1 MKRQRLYSLYL
12 LLFGTFSCFAVEQ
25 IKHIGIDQSL
35 DQQKHYFP
43 SVLQLAIDK
52 SADKYGPAQLFQVDL
67 PMEAQRQFISLDNKL
82 LDVIWTMTSIE
93 REQEALPVRI
103 PLLKGLLGYRV
114 LVIRKNQQA
123 QFSALTQLDELK
135 KLTAVQGYGWPD
147 GQILQENGFTVE
159 SSAWY
164 DSIYKSL
171 DAGFYDYFPRSVL
184 EAWSELSHFK
194 FDNLVVDEQHLLI
207 YPAAIYFFVAKHNP
221 ELAERL
227 NYGLQQAIADGS
239 FDALFNQFP
248 QHVDAVN
255 KLNLQ
260 SRQVHL
266 IPNPILPEATP
277 LHHKHL
283 WFQFS
288 PVSAE

>member
-1 MKRQRLYSLYL
+1 MNRQRLYSLYL
-12 LLFGTFSCFAVEQ
+12 LLFGTFSCLAVEQ
-25 IKHIGIDQSL
+25 VKHIGIDQSL

-52 SADKYGPAQLFQVDL
+52 STDKYGPARLFQVDL

-82 LDVIWTMTSIE
+82 LDVIWTMTSNE

-114 LVIRKNQQA
+114 LVIRQKQQA
-123 QFSALTQLDELK
+123 QFAAIKQLNELK

-147 GQILQENGFTVE
+147 VQILQENGFNVE

-184 EAWSELSHFK
+184 EAWSELSHYQY
-194 FDNLVVDEQHLLI
+194 DNLKVDEQHLLV
-207 YPAAIYFFVAKHNP
+207 YPTAIYFFVAKHRP
-221 ELAERL
+221 LLAERL
-227 NYGLQQAIADGS
+227 AYGLHQAIADGS
-239 FDALFNQFP
+239 FDELFNQFP
-248 QHVDAVN
+248 QHVDAVA
-255 KLNLQ
+255 KLNSQ
-260 SRQVHL
+260 TRQVYT
-266 IPNPILPEATP
+266 IPNPILPQATP
-277 LHHKHL
+277 LHKKHL
-283 WFQFS
+283 WFQFK
-288 PVSAE
+288 